1 MSGGRESGGG
11 TAPPNKRRHLV
22 GLAMFAS
29 FCFVLGVWVGGSGGG
44 AGTDG
49 ASIYKLAQD
58 AVCPPVHCD
67 NDRDE
72 VDRTFSGDAP
82 SLGGLGTI
90 EADLEPV
97 QRPCPPPICP
107 RSECPKCERVTCPP
121 CVDAAA
127 ATTVTTTTRTTP
139 TAEAVESALTSEVVV
154 CPTCDPC
161 PTTTTTTKTAEAGEA
176 TKHGEK
182 ASAGTP
188 PLTDEAPSGS
198 IYTRTPPSAAGVSDA
213 DDEVRPPLNPLLPK
227 MNDADDP
234 PFDWTN
240 IVDDALAPYPSILE
254 NDVNSA
260 EIKARESVNS
270 FRGQII
276 GGKLFIK
283 DIRSL
288 QFARDYAPSWK
299 ITLLETMRRHRDLP
313 DVDIVFNEGDY
324 PIVQIPKDG
333 AHQQRLYGRG
343 SNGMKPPPVFSP
355 TQSETTMDIP
365 FPDFSFS
372 PPGNKGEDRLNTNRW
387 AAAHVRVSA
396 AGRAI
401 PFEKKIPLAAFT
413 VRFFFVFFCFLRS

>member
-1 MSGGRESGGG
+1 M
-11 TAPPNKRRHLV
+11 

-29 FCFVLGVWVGGSGGG
+29 FCFASGVWVGGSGGG

-49 ASIYKLAQD
+49 VSIYKLAQE

-67 NDRDE
+67 DARDE
-72 VDRTFSGDAP
+72 LDRASSGDAP
-82 SLGGLGTI
+82 VPGGRGAT
-90 EADLEPV
+90 EADLEPNPPR
-97 QRPCPPPICP
+97 QRPCPPQMCP
-107 RSECPKCERVTCPP
+107 RSECPKCERATCPP
-121 CVDAAA
+121 CVDAVSKTTAAA
-127 ATTVTTTTRTTP
+127 ATTTSTTP
-139 TAEAVESALTSEVVV
+139 DAEAVDSALTSEVAV

-161 PTTTTTTKTAEAGEA
+161 PITTATTKTTEAGEA

-182 ASAGTP
+182 AGAGAP
-188 PLTDEAPSGS
+188 PLADEDEAPSGA
-198 IYTRTPPSAAGVSDA
+198 ITRTPPSAAGVSDA
-213 DDEVRPPLNPLLPK
+213 VDEVVRPPVNPLPPTL
-227 MNDADDP
+227 NDADDP

-254 NDVNSA
+254 NDVHSA
-260 EIKARESVNS
+260 EMKVRESVNS

-276 GGKLFIK
+276 GGRLFIR

-387 AAAHVRVSA
+387 AAAHARVSA
-396 AGRAI
+396 AGRAV

-413 VRFFFVFFCFLRS
+413 VSFFSFWFFFRSYGSTLFVRFLRS